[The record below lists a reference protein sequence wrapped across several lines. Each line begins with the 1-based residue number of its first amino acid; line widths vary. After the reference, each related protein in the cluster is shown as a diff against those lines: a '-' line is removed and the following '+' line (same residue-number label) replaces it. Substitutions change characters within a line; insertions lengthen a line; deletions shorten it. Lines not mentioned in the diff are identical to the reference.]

1 MLAQTLE
8 SAIAILNPES
18 ALSDRAEI
26 ESYFVARPNSPL
38 KKLEL
43 LIKGTNEPEKFLFTG
58 HRGNGKSTE
67 LAKLQLLLQESKE
80 PFFFIVRYSVKQVLS
95 LYDLTYVDV
104 LLSLGLQL
112 FEEVTRQN
120 MAVNQAVL
128 VNILNF
134 TKDISKEIQV
144 SGTFGAEVGGELNVY
159 AAKLSNKY
167 KLEHQT
173 RLAMRETVSKR
184 IDDLLHNIDLLIREV
199 ERVTKR
205 RTLVIIEDLDKAD
218 LGVAKKLFYDYANSL
233 LSPRVSVIYTF
244 PIALRHDNDFI
255 QVTSSFPN
263 MEILPNFKPNKR
275 NGDPDEKGRECLK
288 NILTRRVDA
297 SLIEPDALEELVTA
311 SGGIPRE
318 LIVSA
323 RQSCLEGATSDKTV
337 IDVPT
342 ARAALMRRRRDF
354 ESLLD
359 TSQRQLLAKI
369 HATKSIEND
378 EAHRKL
384 LHNLSALEYRNDTVW
399 YDVHAVVQ
407 PFLPALVEDAQ

>member
-1 MLAQTLE
+1 MPANSLE
-8 SAIAILNPES
+8 SAIAVLNPES
-18 ALSDRAEI
+18 ALSEREQI
-26 ESYFVARPNSPL
+26 ENYFVARPNSPL

-43 LIKGTNEPEKFLFTG
+43 LIKGTSEPEKFLFTG

-67 LAKLQLLLQESKE
+67 LAKLQLLLQESKD

-112 FEEVTRQN
+112 FEEVTRQK
-120 MAVNQAVL
+120 MAVNPSVL
-128 VNILNF
+128 TNILNF
-134 TKDISKEIQV
+134 TKDISTEAQI
-144 SGTFGAEVGGELNVY
+144 SGIVGGEVGGELNVL
-159 AAKLSNKY
+159 AAKLSS
-167 KLEHQT
+167 KLKVEHQT
-173 RLAMRETVSKR
+173 RLTMRETVSRR
-184 IDDLLHNIDLLIREV
+184 IDDLLFNIDLLVREV

-218 LGVAKKLFYDYANSL
+218 LGVANKLFYHYGNSL

-263 MEILPNFKPNKR
+263 MEVLPNFKPNKR
-275 NGDPDEKGRECLK
+275 NGDPDEEGRACLRK
-288 NILTRRVDA
+288 ILTRRLDEA
-297 SLIEPDALEELVTA
+297 LIEPDALEELVAA

-323 RQSCLEGATSDKTV
+323 RQACLEGATNGKTV
-337 IDVPT
+337 IDLAT
-342 ARAALMRRRRDF
+342 AKAALMRRRRDF

-359 TSQRQLLAKI
+359 TRQRQLLAKI

-378 EAHRKL
+378 EEHRKL
-384 LHNLSALEYRNDTVW
+384 LHNLSALEFRNDSVW
-399 YDVHAVVQ
+399 YDAHAVVQ
-407 PFLPALVEDAQ
+407 PFLPAFENGQ